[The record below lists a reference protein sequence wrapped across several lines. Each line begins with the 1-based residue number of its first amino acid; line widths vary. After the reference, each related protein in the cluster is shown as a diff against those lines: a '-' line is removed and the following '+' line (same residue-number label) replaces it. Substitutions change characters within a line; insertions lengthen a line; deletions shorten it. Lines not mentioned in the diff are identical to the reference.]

1 MADITEINGKKYEYE
16 LKLTQVL
23 ETGNVDS
30 FFTYAAIRYLS
41 ITENIFE
48 PFTDA
53 VIAIINPYNYIDGKF
68 PIRGDGRDTFSI
80 YLKPIDIEE
89 PGQFKSKTKYEYE
102 LKYEFSIVDEY
113 NIPDEDTNLKT
124 IKVLQLRDVNA
135 TKLNINIPYGKRYRG
150 YAGDI
155 LKKIIEDGTENSDI
169 INHQLFEPGNLLIDK
184 FPQHF
189 IPSATFR
196 YMDALKYLLRYYY
209 YIDHGTAVKSLLKF
223 NRKQIT
229 PRYEFKPLTTNY
241 FAKNKELAS
250 EAFDVG
256 DMPGTKEGNPA
267 YNPNNPPINEAKK
280 YHNYINTLTNINMS
294 SPTIEYSNSYFM
306 NAMVTGYDGKTG
318 VFHQRQLRIKDLK
331 QKWQELFVDPFKSIG
346 GAVKPWLTLNQD
358 KIQKQFKIYSLPFH
372 IDDNKNIVEAELIN
386 AFNFYNLQLSFTVF
400 GASSRDSGGFIDL
413 IERNSQIDEKDN
425 NYEQK
430 LLGRWFVTTVK
441 HIFSGNLYQNELQC
455 IKTYSGPNTIGTD
468 NV

>member
-169 INHQLFEPGNLLIDK
+169 INNQLF
-184 FPQHF
+184 
-189 IPSATFR
+189 
-196 YMDALKYLLRYYY
+196 
-209 YIDHGTAVKSLLKF
+209 
-223 NRKQIT
+223 
-229 PRYEFKPLTTNY
+229 
-241 FAKNKELAS
+241 
-250 EAFDVG
+250 
-256 DMPGTKEGNPA
+256 
-267 YNPNNPPINEAKK
+267 
-280 YHNYINTLTNINMS
+280 
-294 SPTIEYSNSYFM
+294 
-306 NAMVTGYDGKTG
+306 
-318 VFHQRQLRIKDLK
+318 
-331 QKWQELFVDPFKSIG
+331 
-346 GAVKPWLTLNQD
+346 
-358 KIQKQFKIYSLPFH
+358 
-372 IDDNKNIVEAELIN
+372 
-386 AFNFYNLQLSFTVF
+386 
-400 GASSRDSGGFIDL
+400 
-413 IERNSQIDEKDN
+413 
-425 NYEQK
+425 
-430 LLGRWFVTTVK
+430 
-441 HIFSGNLYQNELQC
+441 
-455 IKTYSGPNTIGTD
+455 
-468 NV
+468 